1 MFLLGVST
9 GIYFGTYYNF
19 RPVLDQLST
28 CIKNK
33 LPAKREE
40 EHNSY
45 K

>member
-1 MFLLGVST
+1 MFILGIST

-19 RPVLDQLST
+19 RPVLDQLSV

-33 LPAKREE
+33 LPPRREKEKRE
-40 EHNSY
+40 